1 VAANRTTATTADN
14 SSNSSNGAHRWVSV
28 DIEGAHF
35 KPGAL
40 VKLTRPGVHEV
51 EPERW
56 QVLDATHIRA
66 VFDLR
71 NVPLGLYDL
80 SVINPDGQRVTEAQ
94 RFLVERAIEADV
106 TIGIGGPRTLTPG
119 ENGLYSVSLQS
130 LSNVDTPYVR
140 FDLGVPEM
148 GYSDEVL
155 NGIALPYLV
164 VGSNVGGRPDGVS
177 LDAAGNTQTYGPTP
191 TSGTSRPDIPWASLD
206 GALNTDGINLLP
218 GYALDVAAGGYVG
231 MSFNVQTYPGLAEWL
246 AYDFDGL
253 RDKLYALRPEWK
265 EQGLLDGG
273 VQDLE
278 RIAEGLAQKFL
289 ARNPDEHLL
298 KIEQLAMPFRFD
310 ISGAATPLTR
320 DEFVAEQVAHATR
333 LRAAI
338 LADAAAPAS
347 LAALAADP
355 TQWIAGWLGALEAA
369 GLLRPLDEAPPI
381 RSHPKVVSLNSTLA
395 SGILLAHGGDAYRT
409 QGDLLGFFATVQKW
423 YGDTAAFAGDP
434 EATAAPVDYDE
445 YRQSLAGFVEIPVPV
460 TAERAD
466 YDRQASQATH
476 FINFN
481 VFAGGLGELEYL
493 RHIGVLDADFKPL
506 PGQALDL
513 TRYLQQAAS
522 ESAANAALLSVR
534 GPQAALGSDGNSYVP
549 GATPLPYALDFSTPD
564 GAPAG
569 QLRLL
574 TQLDASLDARSFRLG
589 DLKLGDINVHLPA
602 GKASFQGD
610 FDFSGSKG
618 FVLRVSAGIDVATRT
633 ATWLL
638 QAIDPQS
645 GEVLHDALRGLLAAA
660 AGEPSD
666 GSAPQRASL
675 SYTVSASDSAASG
688 VDIVSVARL
697 FIDQAP
703 PIDSERNL
711 VRLDAEAPRTTL
723 AVTALGASAHDAPI
737 FDVRWRAD
745 DTALAAGSGDNGD
758 DSGGTASA
766 GAASGVKSVTV
777 YVAEDGGE
785 FRIWQR
791 QVEPTIGQAI
801 FTGSAGKRYE
811 FLAVATDRAGN
822 REAASVARAVLPDD
836 GARQEILDAIG
847 VNESLA
853 QTAELPLA
861 AIDRSY
867 PSNALFAEAER
878 LLPGHVTSSQS
889 SDLRSVLAPFSLR
902 SFAAGYAASDADI
915 GAQALVELAD
925 HSFLASAGAERNQV
939 FHLAGNG
946 GPATA
951 TDAVNTSASR
961 LMPLFTLDAPI
972 LDMAIDRFGQL
983 WLTTGAELLQLDAA
997 SGQIIERQRGP
1008 GGDPLTHALA
1018 IDPSSGKIY
1027 ISSGNG
1033 IEIFD
1038 PNASDRS
1045 RAWQHFSNQ
1054 RVGDLAFSADGRLWG
1069 VKWSGGEI
1077 AGAQLQASSE
1087 IVSFPLDG
1095 RSAGRAE
1102 LEYRLAGVV
1111 DRIAFGAVGSALD
1124 GLLFASSNLRQ
1135 RAVGAGT
1142 TSTPQQSPLW
1152 MIELDSRRA
1161 LQVAAGGSRGESV
1174 VATADGRLLVAQ
1186 TTGIDEISRH
1196 RAPLVQ
1202 AITVPDGALVPLP
1215 LTHIGVV
1222 FDQAMWLG
1230 TVADGSVAADTR
1242 SVLDPANYTLT
1253 PLSAL
1258 GAEPGAESVQLQP
1271 QAVRWDAQ
1279 SRSAWL
1285 EVSGLSAGEYQIDI
1299 AASLQSAAETP
1310 LQNAYAS
1317 RFTAVTDMS
1326 SRLQLNF
1333 SNTRANRA
1341 SGEISYEV
1349 SVTNVG
1355 SDDIRGPLLLLLDAG
1370 HYFADAIAG
1379 AQPAGAALA
1388 APAEPAAS
1396 FQHSELWTIDLSA
1409 ALQTLGGRLAVGAT
1423 IAGQTVRVTPGSELA
1438 PRAGLVELLKT
1449 NLGHGVYA
1457 FPQDNLPPSLVVADW
1472 LDSEQ
1477 LPPARV
1483 GEEWSATLEAL
1494 DADGTRFWWQL
1505 VEAPPGVT
1513 LTATAEITSSAQA
1526 AQATATLAWTPAAS
1540 ADASSKIVVRVE
1552 DSRGGVAL
1560 REFSLPVIGGNRAP
1574 VIEGAYDLSIAEGE
1588 TLSLPLLAADAD
1600 GDRLSLALR
1609 NLPYGATFDATSGVL
1624 SWTPDYDQAG
1634 VWEAV
1639 TVIASDGKRTSS
1651 SPFTI
1656 TVEQAY
1662 APPVL
1667 ATVAAQSLRE
1677 GEAWALQLAAS
1688 VPGMIAGR
1696 AQADGTTL
1704 SLEYGALWLPGG
1716 ATLDAQSGWFA
1727 WTPGF
1732 DQQGPYRVPLSIVAT
1747 WTTLAGETSYSVL
1760 SRELVLNVANANGA
1774 PIFEAPETWR
1784 VLEGQPLRISV
1795 FAFDPDNP
1803 AFEPRIRRHPGGE
1816 AIGPESSAPT
1826 LSYQLSGLPAGASFD
1841 AETMEILWT
1850 PDYTQAGSYSVVVT
1864 ATDDGDGTGTPASS
1878 QMTLP
1883 IVVSNAN
1890 RAPQIGD
1897 LGNAFVDAGGVL
1909 EIPFSVGDVD
1919 GNPVAIEI
1927 SGLPRFAT
1935 YAQLP
1940 PAATGPEADPASA
1953 PLRGAIRFAPGA
1965 GDRGDYTLTITASDD
1980 GDGDATQRL
1989 SETRSFVLSVRSLSE
2004 APLIAAPRQVVALVG
2019 QPLSVAI
2026 IASDL
2031 DQDPLSWTSTGL
2043 PLGAELIP
2051 ASQYGQ
2057 ARLRWTPTADD
2068 LGSRDVEL
2076 ILTDSGL
2083 PPQDGSFSNPE
2094 HPLPN
2099 VSRHTLRIIVRSENA
2114 APELLAVLANGQP
2127 LVDDSSA
2134 AGEPAALR
2142 IDARE
2147 GQPLALEVFA
2157 QDSDS
2162 DALHW
2167 RVAGLPRGMR
2177 FSADG
2182 NRAAF
2187 DWTPDLFA
2195 AQDAGDPDP
2204 SALQAGHWRFSVTAS
2219 DGMATFSRDF
2229 EIIVA
2234 NANQAPRILPTP
2246 LQLINEGETL
2256 AFTVVATDADRD
2268 AVQLSLVYDE
2278 ETPTGVSFNAG
2289 NGRFEWTPEDVV
2301 DNSSG
2306 DSRSYTL
2313 TFRANDGRGA
2323 DNSINTQSVQIRV
2336 FDVNRR
2342 PQISASN
2349 HAVVIGDT
2357 LSIPVVFGG
2366 GGGASTGIAL
2376 GDADGASQTAALAI
2390 SFSGLPEGARYDAD
2404 SRHLV
2409 WTPGAGQIG
2418 DFTVSATVRDG
2429 QARNGTASTVFTLR
2443 VVAEAAANAP
2453 TILVSTTP
2461 STPALPGQT
2470 ILASVRADA
2479 WSGIAQLAVAVRGAA
2494 LGPLMGPA
2502 KRRGKW
2508 SGKRS

>member
-1 VAANRTTATTADN
+1 
-14 SSNSSNGAHRWVSV
+14 
-28 DIEGAHF
+28 
-35 KPGAL
+35 
-40 VKLTRPGVHEV
+40 
-51 EPERW
+51 
-56 QVLDATHIRA
+56 
-66 VFDLR
+66 
-71 NVPLGLYDL
+71 
-80 SVINPDGQRVTEAQ
+80 
-94 RFLVERAIEADV
+94 
-106 TIGIGGPRTLTPG
+106 
-119 ENGLYSVSLQS
+119 
-130 LSNVDTPYVR
+130 
-140 FDLGVPEM
+140 
-148 GYSDEVL
+148 
-155 NGIALPYLV
+155 
-164 VGSNVGGRPDGVS
+164 
-177 LDAAGNTQTYGPTP
+177 
-191 TSGTSRPDIPWASLD
+191 
-206 GALNTDGINLLP
+206 
-218 GYALDVAAGGYVG
+218 
-231 MSFNVQTYPGLAEWL
+231 
-246 AYDFDGL
+246 
-253 RDKLYALRPEWK
+253 
-265 EQGLLDGG
+265 
-273 VQDLE
+273 
-278 RIAEGLAQKFL
+278 
-289 ARNPDEHLL
+289 
-298 KIEQLAMPFRFD
+298 
-310 ISGAATPLTR
+310 
-320 DEFVAEQVAHATR
+320 
-333 LRAAI
+333 
-338 LADAAAPAS
+338 
-347 LAALAADP
+347 
-355 TQWIAGWLGALEAA
+355 
-369 GLLRPLDEAPPI
+369 
-381 RSHPKVVSLNSTLA
+381 
-395 SGILLAHGGDAYRT
+395 
-409 QGDLLGFFATVQKW
+409 
-423 YGDTAAFAGDP
+423 
-434 EATAAPVDYDE
+434 
-445 YRQSLAGFVEIPVPV
+445 
-460 TAERAD
+460 
-466 YDRQASQATH
+466 
-476 FINFN
+476 
-481 VFAGGLGELEYL
+481 
-493 RHIGVLDADFKPL
+493 
-506 PGQALDL
+506 
-513 TRYLQQAAS
+513 
-522 ESAANAALLSVR
+522 
-534 GPQAALGSDGNSYVP
+534 
-549 GATPLPYALDFSTPD
+549 
-564 GAPAG
+564 
-569 QLRLL
+569 
-574 TQLDASLDARSFRLG
+574 
-589 DLKLGDINVHLPA
+589 
-602 GKASFQGD
+602 
-610 FDFSGSKG
+610 
-618 FVLRVSAGIDVATRT
+618 
-633 ATWLL
+633 
-638 QAIDPQS
+638 
-645 GEVLHDALRGLLAAA
+645 
-660 AGEPSD
+660 
-666 GSAPQRASL
+666 
-675 SYTVSASDSAASG
+675 
-688 VDIVSVARL
+688 
-697 FIDQAP
+697 
-703 PIDSERNL
+703 
-711 VRLDAEAPRTTL
+711 
-723 AVTALGASAHDAPI
+723 
-737 FDVRWRAD
+737 
-745 DTALAAGSGDNGD
+745 
-758 DSGGTASA
+758 
-766 GAASGVKSVTV
+766 
-777 YVAEDGGE
+777 
-785 FRIWQR
+785 
-791 QVEPTIGQAI
+791 
-801 FTGSAGKRYE
+801 
-811 FLAVATDRAGN
+811 
-822 REAASVARAVLPDD
+822 
-836 GARQEILDAIG
+836 
-847 VNESLA
+847 
-853 QTAELPLA
+853 
-861 AIDRSY
+861 
-867 PSNALFAEAER
+867 
-878 LLPGHVTSSQS
+878 
-889 SDLRSVLAPFSLR
+889 
-902 SFAAGYAASDADI
+902 
-915 GAQALVELAD
+915 
-925 HSFLASAGAERNQV
+925 
-939 FHLAGNG
+939 
-946 GPATA
+946 
-951 TDAVNTSASR
+951 
-961 LMPLFTLDAPI
+961 
-972 LDMAIDRFGQL
+972 MAIDRFGQL

-1038 PNASDRS
+1038 PNASDRA

-1161 LQVAAGGSRGESV
+1161 LQVASGGSRGESV

-1230 TVADGSVAADTR
+1230 TTADGAVAADAR
-1242 SVLDPANYTLT
+1242 SVLNPANYTLT

-1258 GAEPGAESVQLQP
+1258 GAESAAAGVLRQP

-1285 EVSGLSAGEYQIDI
+1285 EISGLSAGEYQIDI

-1317 RFTAVTDMS
+1317 RFTALADMS

-1349 SVTNVG
+1349 SVTNIG

-1370 HYFADAIAG
+1370 HYFADAIVG
-1379 AQPAGAALA
+1379 AQAAGDAQA
-1388 APAEPAAS
+1388 APAEAAAS
-1396 FQHSELWTIDLSA
+1396 LQRSELWTIDLSA

-1457 FPQDNLPPSLVVADW
+1457 FPQDNLPPVLAVADW

-1483 GEEWSATLEAL
+1483 GEEWSATLEAS

-1513 LTATAEITSSAQA
+1513 LTTAAEITSSEQA

-1574 VIEGAYDLSIAEGE
+1574 VIEGTYDLSIAEGE

-1600 GDRLSLALR
+1600 GDRLTLAIR
-1609 NLPYGATFDATSGVL
+1609 NLPYGAVFDAASAVL
-1624 SWTPDYDQAG
+1624 RWTPDYDQAG

-1651 SPFTI
+1651 SAFTI

-1667 ATVAAQSLRE
+1667 AAVATQSLRE

-1704 SLEYGALWLPGG
+1704 SLEYGARWLPGG

-1732 DQQGPYRVPLSIVAT
+1732 DQQGTYRVPLSIVAT
-1747 WTTLAGETSYSVL
+1747 WTTLAGETKHSVL
-1760 SRELVLNVANANGA
+1760 GRELVLDVANANGA
-1774 PIFEAPETWR
+1774 PLFAAPETWR

-1816 AIGPESSAPT
+1816 ASGPESSAPT

-1850 PDYTQAGSYSVVVT
+1850 PAYTQAGSYSVVVT
-1864 ATDDGDGTGTPASS
+1864 ATDDGDGTGTPALS

-1919 GNPVAIEI
+1919 GNPIAIEI

-1935 YAQLP
+1935 YTQLP
-1940 PAATGPEADPASA
+1940 PAATGPEADPSSA

-1980 GDGDATQRL
+1980 GDGAATQRL
-1989 SETRSFVLSVRSLSE
+1989 SAARSFVLSVRSVSE

-2019 QPLSVAI
+2019 QPLAVAI

-2057 ARLRWTPTADD
+2057 ATLRWTPTADD

-2134 AGEPAALR
+2134 AGESTALR

-2157 QDSDS
+2157 QDSDA

-2195 AQDAGDPDP
+2195 AQDASDPEP
-2204 SALQAGHWRFSVTAS
+2204 TAMQAGHWRFSVTAS

-2234 NANQAPRILPTP
+2234 NANQAPRILPMP

-2256 AFTVVATDADRD
+2256 AFTVVAADPDRD
-2268 AVQLSLVYDE
+2268 AVQLSLVYDQ
-2278 ETPTGVSFNAG
+2278 ETPAGVSFNAG

-2306 DSRSYTL
+2306 DSRSHTL

-2323 DNSINTQSVQIRV
+2323 DNSTTTQSVQIRV

-2357 LSIPVVFGG
+2357 LSLPSYSVAAAARARVSRS
-2366 GGGASTGIAL
+2366 ATP
-2376 GDADGASQTAALAI
+2376 TAAPRLQRWRSVSAAFRKVRATTPTAGT
-2390 SFSGLPEGARYDAD
+2390 SSGHPAPDRSVTSRSAPRSRTARRATGRRQRYSRCASSPKRLPTRPRSSSRQRRARPHCPGRQSWQACAP
-2404 SRHLV
+2404 
-2409 WTPGAGQIG
+2409 TPGA
-2418 DFTVSATVRDG
+2418 
-2429 QARNGTASTVFTLR
+2429 ASQNSR
-2443 VVAEAAANAP
+2443 
-2453 TILVSTTP
+2453 
-2461 STPALPGQT
+2461 
-2470 ILASVRADA
+2470 
-2479 WSGIAQLAVAVRGAA
+2479 
-2494 LGPLMGPA
+2494 
-2502 KRRGKW
+2502 
-2508 SGKRS
+2508 